1 MTATWS
7 PHELQCIEKA
17 RELNIAARCADGT
30 LRRWTPIWVV
40 CADDQVY
47 VRTWYRRDTG
57 WFGHALR
64 SHRARVRVPGLEA
77 DVTVEDVGEGPAEI
91 GESVDTAYRTKY
103 GSAGSESMVTAS
115 AAATTLRLNPERE
128 AQSLARDHSL
138 SNQLSDNRPEP
149 W

>member
-17 RELNIAARCADGT
+17 RELNIAVKNADGT

-64 SHRARVRVPGLEA
+64 SHRARIRVPGLEA
-77 DVTVEDVGEGPAEI
+77 DVTVEDVGEGPAEL

-103 GSAGSESMVTAS
+103 GSSGSESMVTAS
-115 AAATTLRLNPERE
+115 AAATTLRLNPEVAEYR
-128 AQSLARDHSL
+128 ADRAVLAGR
-138 SNQLSDNRPEP
+138 QAPRPAP
-149 W
+149 